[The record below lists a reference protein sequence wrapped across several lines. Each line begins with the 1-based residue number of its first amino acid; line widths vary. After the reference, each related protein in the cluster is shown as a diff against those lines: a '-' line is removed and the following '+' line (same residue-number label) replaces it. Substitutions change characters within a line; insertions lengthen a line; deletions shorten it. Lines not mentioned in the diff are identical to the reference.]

1 MTQSS
6 LLSQLESPSN
16 PQKDVNNVLT
26 IQIEGFVALVG
37 KNAFSN
43 ERMIADHKERHAKCL
58 WLHALAAGGS
68 HVILCLDGCDSVP
81 DEVIKQAAKLALEYS
96 RSRGTT
102 VRLARLET
110 LFKPEGAGT
119 GVWRAKHFTV
129 LEAI

>member
-1 MTQSS
+1 MPNS
-6 LLSQLESPSN
+6 LLSQLESN
-16 PQKDVNNVLT
+16 GAPQKDANNVLC
-26 IQIEGFVALVG
+26 IQIDGFVAFIG

-43 ERMIADHKERHAKCL
+43 ERMISEHKERHDKCL

-68 HVILCLDGCDSVP
+68 HVILCVDGKDPVP

-110 LFKPEGAGT
+110 LFKPEGAGA
-119 GVWRAKHFTV
+119 GVWRAKHFTT